1 MKIKCTEYY
10 QKNASL
16 EIVKQSASKYLCI
29 HCITFRTNKEHTT
42 RETDDIKENVTS
54 N

>member
-1 MKIKCTEYY
+1 MYRI
-10 QKNASL
+10 L
-16 EIVKQSASKYLCI
+16 SKKGFTGNSETKYVQIPLYPLYNVC
-29 HCITFRTNKEHTT
+29 TNKEHTT